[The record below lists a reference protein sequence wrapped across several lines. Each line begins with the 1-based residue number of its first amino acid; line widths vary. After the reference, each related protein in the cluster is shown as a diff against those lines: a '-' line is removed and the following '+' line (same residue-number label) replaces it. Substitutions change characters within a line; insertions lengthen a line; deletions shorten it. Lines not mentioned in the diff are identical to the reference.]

1 MAYSTL
7 LEDYIFSLYQSIHI
21 NEPNQLDLKVIASRL
36 GINIDYVNS
45 SSKTL
50 YAPQEAL
57 ILIDRRLTVEKQW
70 QDFGH
75 ELGHLLRHCGSQLT
89 LPPPFIEMQEWQANN
104 FMYHFCVPSFMLEKI
119 SFPWRKKEVIAVI
132 AHTFNVDT
140 EFALERLE
148 RWLRQRESLYFYRQM
163 NEAQQNGL

>member
-1 MAYSTL
+1 MAHTTL

-21 NEPNQLDLKVIASRL
+21 YKPDQLDMKVIAKRL
-36 GINIDYVNS
+36 GIDIEYINN

-50 YAPQEAL
+50 LGSLETL
-57 ILIDRRLTVEKQW
+57 ILIDQRLPPEKQW

-89 LPPPFIEMQEWQANN
+89 LPPPFIKMQEWQANN
-104 FMYHFCVPSFMLEKI
+104 FMYHFCVPSFMLEKL

-132 AHTFNVDT
+132 AHTFNVDI
-140 EFALERLE
+140 EFATERLE

-163 NEAQQNGL
+163 NEARQNGL